1 MWVLEAL
8 VFLTAIA
15 AAYAAI
21 LSIRANIGESP
32 FLFLRLLTMAQDPLP
47 SFIAL
52 LGFLIPLVAIA
63 IGFDAINGEFSR
75 RTLSRI
81 LAQPIYRD
89 ALLLGKFLAGLVAL
103 AIGLFSLWL
112 LTIGLGLLL
121 LGLPPNTEE
130 MTRMLG
136 FLVATIAYG
145 GVWLAV
151 ALLFSVV
158 FRAPATAALVA
169 LGVWLLFALFW
180 SVVTPLVATLIA
192 GPPEGI
198 FGPNLAYLQTA
209 QTLDRISPNTLY
221 AEIALALLQP
231 ATRALGPGALQPGA
245 GRIARRAVAGGA
257 ELHLDLAAADRA
269 CRRDDRDLRDRLCGL
284 SAPGDPRLA
293 ERRGGPDGPPLA
305 WSEGSIFPRNVP
317 PTNRPRPPGQRVDH
331 TRQIIAAGRRRK
343 RANRCPQAYPP
354 NSDSIPAIPRTVHR
368 PTAGERLGHSLRQ
381 GAERGTL
388 RLTGN
393 CGPASREEEWM

>member
-1 MWVLEAL
+1 MRRRGSPFTGVGVVLAKEAADYLSGARMWLLEAL

-75 RTLSRI
+75 RTLSRV

-121 LGLPPNTEE
+121 LGLAPNTQE
-130 MTRMLG
+130 MVRMLG

-151 ALLFSVV
+151 AFLFSVV
-158 FRAPATAALVA
+158 FRAPATAALAA
-169 LGVWLLFALFW
+169 LGVWLLFSLFW
-180 SVVTPLVATLIA
+180 SVVTPLVATLIV

-198 FGPNLAYLQTA
+198 LGPNLAYLQTA

-231 ATRALGPGALQPGA
+231 ATRALGPVLYSQVQGALLGA
-245 GRIARRAVAGGA
+245 PLPVAQSFILVWPQITGLIAGMIVIFAIAYIVFQRQEIRA
-257 ELHLDLAAADRA
+257 
-269 CRRDDRDLRDRLCGL
+269 
-284 SAPGDPRLA
+284 
-293 ERRGGPDGPPLA
+293 
-305 WSEGSIFPRNVP
+305 
-317 PTNRPRPPGQRVDH
+317 
-331 TRQIIAAGRRRK
+331 
-343 RANRCPQAYPP
+343 
-354 NSDSIPAIPRTVHR
+354 
-368 PTAGERLGHSLRQ
+368 
-381 GAERGTL
+381 
-388 RLTGN
+388 
-393 CGPASREEEWM
+393 